1 MEHPEESRAQDSTDH
16 ACQKG
21 HQEVHPEGH
30 QKGAPGHHYRTLLLM
45 TLLSYA
51 AMYALMYAMVDS
63 WSSVY
68 ANLNQAYM
76 AGLMTAPMVVFEL
89 LLMRAMYRNRR
100 RNVAIVAATIVAG
113 VGCFLGIRRQIL
125 IGDGEFLRSMI
136 PHHSGAILMCREAS
150 IRERSIEELCRNI
163 IVSQRSEINEM
174 KALLARR

>member
-1 MEHPEESRAQDSTDH
+1 MEHPEESRAQGSTNPEH
-16 ACQKG
+16 QKG
-21 HQEVHPEGH
+21 HQE
-30 QKGAPGHHYRTLLLM
+30 GAAGHHYWNLLRM

-68 ANLNQAYM
+68 PNLNQAYM
-76 AGLMTAPMVVFEL
+76 VGLMTAPMVVFEL

-100 RNVAIVAATIVAG
+100 RNVAIVAATILLG
-113 VGCFLGIRRQIL
+113 IGCFLGIRRQTL
-125 IGDGEFLRSMI
+125 IGDREFLRSMI

-150 IRERSIEELCRNI
+150 IRESRIEELCRSI
-163 IVSQRSEINEM
+163 IASQRAEIDEM